1 MKRLSAFPCVLAFVV
16 LVALSVTGCGV
27 AAQDPK
33 APVGFTTS
41 QTYITIENRSGN
53 ALAEGL
59 IELVPSGVLAPFR
72 RELPRVESGAKRD
85 VSYRPVLRRR
95 RFPLPPGRHTH
106 QVGQDHGQGCVR
118 EDVQGGG
125 AVQLNHLIQNA
136 ECRHC
141 GSSWILNSAF

>member
-16 LVALSVTGCGV
+16 LVALSVTGCGA
-27 AAQDPK
+27 AAQDPD

-72 RELPRVESGAKRD
+72 RELPRLESGAKRD
-85 VSYRPVLRRR
+85 MSYDLFSGAGGSRFRPGVTRIKSVRITAKDVSGKTYKVEAP
-95 RFPLPPGRHTH
+95 F
-106 QVGQDHGQGCVR
+106 
-118 EDVQGGG
+118 
-125 AVQLNHLIQNA
+125 N
-136 ECRHC
+136 
-141 GSSWILNSAF
+141 

>member
-72 RELPRVESGAKRD
+72 RELPRLESGAKRD
-85 VSYRPVLRRR
+85 VSYDLFSGAGGSRFRPGVTRIKS
-95 RFPLPPGRHTH
+95 
-106 QVGQDHGQGCVR
+106 VR
-118 EDVQGGG
+118 ITAKDVSGKTYKVE
-125 AVQLNHLIQNA
+125 APFN
-136 ECRHC
+136 
-141 GSSWILNSAF
+141 